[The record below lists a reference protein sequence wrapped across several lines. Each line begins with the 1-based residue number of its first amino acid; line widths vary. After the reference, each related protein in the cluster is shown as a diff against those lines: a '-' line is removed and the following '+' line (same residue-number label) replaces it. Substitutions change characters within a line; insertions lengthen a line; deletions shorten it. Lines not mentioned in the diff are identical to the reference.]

1 MSIPNPPRRRR
12 YHYRRYSDERIWRE
26 FMAGC
31 LARQTPDVAALQADK
46 AYAEYR
52 DRFPVREPEL
62 DDEPASLE
70 GDQFQPS
77 EGLQNF
83 INRVKN
89 IVPGKKD
96 TQ

>member
-12 YHYRRYSDERIWRE
+12 HYRRYSDERIWRE

-62 DDEPASLE
+62 DDEPAE
-70 GDQFQPS
+70 A
-77 EGLQNF
+77 
-83 INRVKN
+83 
-89 IVPGKKD
+89 D
-96 TQ
+96 TDLAEKGVQ